1 MSMFSQPILFVF
13 AAAVLALPAIGQ
25 QSQDPGAGQP
35 TPQPGQS
42 APVGQDQGG
51 QRGSWARDG
60 GQRQRMEMLAR
71 KLNLTDDQRQQFRQ
85 IGQRAR
91 QQATSIRSDSSL
103 TDDQKK
109 EKLQALRKQSHQEMF
124 AILTPEQK
132 EQLRLMREQRQKEQN
147 KSKAPGDQASAKSSK
162 PDDDDPFAG
171 MTSDDDDGGPIVKAH

>member
-1 MSMFSQPILFVF
+1 MSMFSQRIVFVL
-13 AAAVLALPAIGQ
+13 AVGLLALPVVAQ
-25 QSQDPGAGQP
+25 QSQDPGAGQS

-42 APVGQDQGG
+42 VPEGQSQAG
-51 QRGSWARDG
+51 QRGAWARGG
-60 GQRQRMEMLAR
+60 GQRQRMEMLAK

-85 IGQRAR
+85 IGQGMR
-91 QQATSIRSDSSL
+91 QQAMNIRNDSSL

-132 EQLRLMREQRQKEQN
+132 EQLKQMREQRQKEQGR
-147 KSKAPGDQASAKSSK
+147 SKAPGDQASAKNK

-171 MTSDDDDGGPIVKAH
+171 MTSDDDDGGPIAKAP